1 MTTVLSREQFRALN
15 VGSPNGSAKK
25 RNKYN
30 AKRTKAPDG
39 SRTYDSKAE
48 ASYCENLRRLERSG
62 VISELVLQPRY
73 PLHVNGDAIGEYRA
87 DARYR
92 DEHGRI
98 RIVDVKS
105 KATNTALFSWKRR
118 HFQAEYRIK
127 LDVVTP

>member
-1 MTTVLSREQFRALN
+1 MTTVLSREQFRAQF
-15 VGSPNGSAKK
+15 GRTAERFGKK

-39 SRTYDSKAE
+39 SRTYDSAAE
-48 ASYCENLRRLERSG
+48 ARYCEQLRALERSG
-62 VISELVLQPRY
+62 IISELVLQPRY
-73 PLHVNGDAIGEYRA
+73 PLHVNGDVIGEYVA

-105 KATNTALFSWKRR
+105 KATNTAMFSWKRR
-118 HFQAEYRIK
+118 HFEAEYRIN
-127 LDVVTP
+127 LDVVMP